1 MGLGGVGRHLR
12 QRREASHHG
21 GGGVAE
27 SRAECRVERGG
38 LRPRLRSRLRD
49 LAELRS
55 REELEV
61 ELGRRAEG
69 QQAVAA
75 EGALQGGGA

>member
-12 QRREASHHG
+12 QRREACHHG

-27 SRAECRVERGG
+27 RRAECRVERGG
-38 LRPRLRSRLRD
+38 LRSRLRD

-61 ELGRRAEG
+61 ELGRRAEW